1 MARKNKGYP
10 ILAPLV
16 PRTLVIASHIAV
28 DAGWNEPERF
38 RWPGEVVH
46 EATTLSGKNV
56 AQFLLWD
63 KKEGFYVLKTWDK
76 RYLALAR
83 QKDTEQPPMPLAEP
97 RYE

>member
-10 ILAPLV
+10 ILAPLE
-16 PRTLVIASHIAV
+16 PRTLVIPSYLAA
-28 DAGWNEPERF
+28 DAGWDEPNRF

-46 EATTLSGKNV
+46 EGVTTSGKTV

-63 KKEGFYVLKTWDK
+63 KKEEFYVLKTWDK

-83 QKDTEQPPMPLAEP
+83 PKDIPTEEAPHE
-97 RYE
+97 

>member
-10 ILAPLV
+10 ILAPLE
-16 PRTLVIASHIAV
+16 PRTLVIPSYLAAG
-28 DAGWNEPERF
+28 AGWDEPERF

-46 EATTLSGKNV
+46 EGTTTSGKTV

-63 KKEGFYVLKTWDK
+63 KKENFYVLKTWDK

-83 QKDTEQPPMPLAEP
+83 PKDMPIEEP
-97 RYE
+97 RHE